1 MLAVK
6 SAFPS
11 ETIERPTADVMVE
24 PDGSVRA
31 MHRLIE
37 QRMMADLDFVVP
49 KSPLE
54 RAIETASRWA
64 AYPSLA
70 IAATCIGLLAGTA
83 HF

>member
-1 MLAVK
+1 M
-6 SAFPS
+6 
-11 ETIERPTADVMVE
+11 IERSAADVMAE
-24 PDGSVRA
+24 PDGRVSA

-37 QRMMADLDFVVP
+37 QRMMTGLDFVVP
-49 KSPLE
+49 MSTLD

-70 IAATCIGLLAGTA
+70 IAATCIGLLIGTV